1 MYVFFGELV
10 DMYYAHKATR
20 LYDKVYALLGMCLDD
35 LSKAVLEPN
44 YTFQWRELMQR
55 FVKFLL
61 SNYVPVNT
69 WENKET
75 ADLRAKA
82 YFRQGVQSRD

>member
-1 MYVFFGELV
+1 
-10 DMYYAHKATR
+10 
-20 LYDKVYALLGMCLDD
+20 
-35 LSKAVLEPN
+35 
-44 YTFQWRELMQR
+44 MQR